1 MLIKV
6 CNWFFFGHWNDVRV
20 LPGGGNLFVLK
31 QKLTKNLQTV
41 TMWF

>member
-6 CNWFFFGHWNDVRV
+6 YNWFLLRYWNGVRV
-20 LPGGGNLFVLK
+20 LPGGGNLLVLK

-41 TMWF
+41 TMC